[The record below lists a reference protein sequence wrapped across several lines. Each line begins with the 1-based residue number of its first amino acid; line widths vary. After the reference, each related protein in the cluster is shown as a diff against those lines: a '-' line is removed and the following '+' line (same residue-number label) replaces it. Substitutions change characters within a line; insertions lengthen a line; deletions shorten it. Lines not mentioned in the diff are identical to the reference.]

1 MAKPGGGY
9 PKMINVRCESCK
21 HPKIQA
27 TGFCNLC
34 GHITKR

>member
-1 MAKPGGGY
+1 MAKPKGGY
-9 PKMINVRCESCK
+9 PKMVNKACAKCR

-34 GHITKR
+34 GHTTK